1 MYTASEKLSTA
12 NITDIMQTAYI
23 DYSMSVIISRALPD
37 ARDGLKP
44 VQRRILYAM
53 LREGLLHNRAYDKCA
68 GVVGEVLKNYHPHG
82 DSSVYDTLVRLA
94 QTWVMRYPLI
104 DPQGNFGSVDG
115 DPPAAYR
122 YTECRLNEIA
132 EDLLKDIEEDTVDF
146 APNYKEST
154 TEPTVLPSALPN
166 LLMNGSTGIAVG
178 MTTNIP
184 PHNLDEII
192 DATCAII
199 DRPGISVD
207 DLCRIVQG
215 PDFPTGGVISG
226 REGILS
232 YLRTGKGI
240 VRIRGKAHTEELK
253 GGMEQIVI
261 TEIPYNVNRATL
273 VTRIAELVSEKEIDG
288 IRDLRDES
296 DENTRIVIELK
307 RGEQAKVVINQLFQ
321 KTALESSFGVTL
333 LALDQKRPKQMNI
346 KELIECY
353 IAHRRDV
360 VTRRTRFRLREAED
374 RAHILEGYII
384 ALDNLDDF
392 VRIIRASANRE
403 EAKVKLMA
411 KYPLSE
417 RQTDA
422 ILELR
427 LYQLTGLERGKIEAE
442 YLELMKLIEE
452 LRGILDS
459 EAKLMALI
467 KEELLGMKAKY
478 TSPRRTIIEAAAGE
492 FRMEDVVPNEGCV
505 ITVSHLGFIKRTP
518 VADYRSQRRG
528 GKGVIGAETYDE
540 DFVEHLFTASTH
552 DYILFFS
559 STGQCHA
566 RKCYDVP
573 EGTRASKGKSIS
585 SFLRLGDG
593 EKIAAMLCVKDFV
606 EDRFLVMATRSGVIK
621 KSALSDYANAT
632 REGGLI
638 GINLA
643 DGDKVIGTVLTTGS
657 DELILV
663 SNQGLAVRF
672 RERDPESGEELFRAT
687 GRATGGVTGMRF
699 KLESDYLD
707 VIEVVDHNAKFLVAS
722 EAGQGVRTRFEDYP
736 LINRGGSGVWAI
748 DLPGFG
754 DSALPPDV
762 RDVDGVFPY
771 VEEGMAQLFGD
782 RQIDLMGFS
791 FGGLTAGFL
800 AAHYPARMQRLM
812 LIGIPALGL
821 FGQGRPMRGLRAD
834 MTEQERAQVF
844 RHNLL
849 QLMLHHPESVD
860 DEAIAMHAANVSRDR
875 LRRRR
880 IARGDALLH
889 LQQRWTCPVYTFW
902 GEHDVLYP
910 GRLEEVRQALSGCRL
925 MSFDVIPDAGH
936 WVMYERAQAFN
947 QRACQTLRLPL
958 AIT

>member
-1 MYTASEKLSTA
+1 MYTASEKLSSA

-53 LREGLLHNRAYDKCA
+53 LREGLLHNRSYDKCA

-154 TEPTVLPSALPN
+154 TEPTVLPAALPN

-184 PHNLDEII
+184 PHNLDEIM

-207 DLCRIVQG
+207 ELCGIVQG

-232 YLRTGKGI
+232 YLKTGKGI

-360 VTRRTRFRLREAED
+360 VTRRTRFRLKEAED

-392 VRIIRASANRE
+392 VRIIRASQNRD
-403 EAKVKLMA
+403 EAKTRLMA

-442 YLELMKLIEE
+442 YVELMKLIEE

-467 KEELLGMKAKY
+467 KKELIEMKAKY

-606 EDRFLVMATRSGVIK
+606 DDRFLVMATRSGVIK

-638 GINLA
+638 HPGLQPGSRRAVPRARPGIRRGALPRHGA
-643 DGDKVIGTVLTTGS
+643 RHRRCHRHAL
-657 DELILV
+657 
-663 SNQGLAVRF
+663 QA
-672 RERDPESGEELFRAT
+672 RERLPRCHRGGGPQRQVPRRQRGRP
-687 GRATGGVTGMRF
+687 GRAHALRGLPPHQPRRQRRVGHRSPRGR
-699 KLESDYLD
+699 L
-707 VIEVVDHNAKFLVAS
+707 HPPRRRAQRARRGRGH
-722 EAGQGVRTRFEDYP
+722 AAHRQGPEHP
-736 LINRGGSGVWAI
+736 
-748 DLPGFG
+748 LPG
-754 DSALPPDV
+754 
-762 RDVDGVFPY
+762 
-771 VEEGMAQLFGD
+771 EG
-782 RQIDLMGFS
+782 
-791 FGGLTAGFL
+791 
-800 AAHYPARMQRLM
+800 
-812 LIGIPALGL
+812 
-821 FGQGRPMRGLRAD
+821 
-834 MTEQERAQVF
+834 
-844 RHNLL
+844 
-849 QLMLHHPESVD
+849 
-860 DEAIAMHAANVSRDR
+860 
-875 LRRRR
+875 
-880 IARGDALLH
+880 
-889 LQQRWTCPVYTFW
+889 
-902 GEHDVLYP
+902 
-910 GRLEEVRQALSGCRL
+910 
-925 MSFDVIPDAGH
+925 
-936 WVMYERAQAFN
+936 
-947 QRACQTLRLPL
+947 
-958 AIT
+958 

>member
-1 MYTASEKLSTA
+1 MYTASEKLSSA

-53 LREGLLHNRAYDKCA
+53 LREGLLHNRSYDKCA

-154 TEPTVLPSALPN
+154 TEPTVLPAALPN

-184 PHNLDEII
+184 PHNLDEIM

-207 DLCRIVQG
+207 ELCGIVQG

-232 YLRTGKGI
+232 YLKTGKGI

-360 VTRRTRFRLREAED
+360 VTRRTRFRLKEAED

-392 VRIIRASANRE
+392 VRIIRASQNRD
-403 EAKVKLMA
+403 EAKTRLMA

-442 YLELMKLIEE
+442 YVELMKLIEE

-467 KEELLGMKAKY
+467 KKELIEMKAKY

-566 RKCYDVP
+566 KKCYDVP
-573 EGTRASKGKSIS
+573 EGTRASKGKSVS

-593 EKIAAMLCVKDFV
+593 EKIAAMMCIKDFV
-606 EDRFLVMATRSGVIK
+606 DDRFLVMATRSGVIK

-638 GINLA
+638 GINLG
-643 DGDKVIGTVLTTGS
+643 DGDKVIGTVLTTGN

-672 RERDPESGEELFRAT
+672 RERDPESGEDLFRAT
-687 GRATGGVTGMRF
+687 GRATGGVTG
-699 KLESDYLD
+699 
-707 VIEVVDHNAKFLVAS
+707 
-722 EAGQGVRTRFEDYP
+722 
-736 LINRGGSGVWAI
+736 
-748 DLPGFG
+748 
-754 DSALPPDV
+754 
-762 RDVDGVFPY
+762 
-771 VEEGMAQLFGD
+771 
-782 RQIDLMGFS
+782 
-791 FGGLTAGFL
+791 
-800 AAHYPARMQRLM
+800 
-812 LIGIPALGL
+812 
-821 FGQGRPMRGLRAD
+821 
-834 MTEQERAQVF
+834 
-844 RHNLL
+844 
-849 QLMLHHPESVD
+849 
-860 DEAIAMHAANVSRDR
+860 
-875 LRRRR
+875 
-880 IARGDALLH
+880 
-889 LQQRWTCPVYTFW
+889 
-902 GEHDVLYP
+902 
-910 GRLEEVRQALSGCRL
+910 
-925 MSFDVIPDAGH
+925 
-936 WVMYERAQAFN
+936 
-947 QRACQTLRLPL
+947 
-958 AIT
+958 

>member
-1 MYTASEKLSTA
+1 MYTASEKLSSA

-53 LREGLLHNRAYDKCA
+53 LREGLLHNRSYDKCA

-82 DSSVYDTLVRLA
+82 DASVYDTLVRLA

-122 YTECRLNEIA
+122 YTECRLAEIA
-132 EDLLKDIEEDTVDF
+132 EELLRNIEEDTVDF

-154 TEPTVLPSALPN
+154 TEPTVLPAALPN

-178 MTTNIP
+178 MATNIP

-192 DATCAII
+192 DAACAII
-199 DRPGISVD
+199 DRQSITVDELCGIV
-207 DLCRIVQG
+207 RG

-232 YLRTGKGI
+232 YLKTGKGI
-240 VRIRGKAHTEELK
+240 VRMRGKAHTEEMK
-253 GGMEQIVI
+253 NGMEQIVI

-273 VTRIAELVSEKEIDG
+273 VTRIADLVSEKEIDG

-296 DENTRIVIELK
+296 DENTRIVVELK

-333 LALDQKRPKQMNI
+333 LALDKKRPKQMNI
-346 KELIECY
+346 RELLDCY
-353 IAHRRDV
+353 IEHRRDV
-360 VTRRTRFRLREAED
+360 VTRRTKFRLREAED
-374 RAHILEGYII
+374 RAHVLEGYII

-392 VRIIRASANRE
+392 VKIIRASANRD
-403 EAKVKLMA
+403 EAKVRLMA

-427 LYQLTGLERGKIEAE
+427 LYQLTGLERSKIEAE

-452 LRGILDS
+452 LRSILES
-459 EAKLMALI
+459 EPKLFALI
-467 KEELLGMKAKY
+467 KKELTDLKAKY
-478 TSPRRTIIEAAAGE
+478 TSPRRTQIEALAGE
-492 FRMEDVVPNEGCV
+492 FRMEDVIPNEGCV

-518 VADYRSQRRG
+518 VADYRSQKRG

-552 DYILFFS
+552 DFILFFTN
-559 STGQCHA
+559 TGQCHA
-566 RKCYDVP
+566 KKVYDVP
-573 EGTRASKGKSIS
+573 EGTRASKGKSVS
-585 SFLRLGDG
+585 SFLRLSEG
-593 EKIAAMLCVKDFV
+593 EKIASMLCVKDFV
-606 EDRFLVMATRSGVIK
+606 DDRFLVMATQSGVIK
-621 KSALSDYANAT
+621 KSAVSDYANAT

-638 GINLA
+638 AINLG
-643 DGDKVIGTVLTTGS
+643 DGDTVIGTVLTSGN

-672 RERDPESGEELFRAT
+672 RERDPESGEDLFRPT

-699 KLESDYLD
+699 KLESDFLQA
-707 VIEVVDHNAKFLVAS
+707 IEVVDHEAKFLVAS
-722 EAGQGVRTRFEDYP
+722 EAGLGVRTRFEDYR
-736 LINRGGSGVWAI
+736 LINRGGRGVWAI
-748 DLPGFG
+748 DLPEDGSIRLAG
-754 DSALPPDV
+754 ALSV
-762 RDVDGVFPY
+762 RDHDEV
-771 VEEGMAQLFGD
+771 ML
-782 RQIDLMGFS
+782 
-791 FGGLTAGFL
+791 LTAKGQSIRCPVKDIRETYRG
-800 AAHYPARMQRLM
+800 AKGVRLVT
-812 LIGIPALGL
+812 LEPG
-821 FGQGRPMRGLRAD
+821 D
-834 MTEQERAQVF
+834 K
-844 RHNLL
+844 LL
-849 QLMLHHPESVD
+849 S
-860 DEAIAMHAANVSRDR
+860 
-875 LRRRR
+875 
-880 IARGDALLH
+880 IARIVETDE
-889 LQQRWTCPVYTFW
+889 QQA
-902 GEHDVLYP
+902 
-910 GRLEEVRQALSGCRL
+910 ALSEAAAP
-925 MSFDVIPDAGH
+925 SA
-936 WVMYERAQAFN
+936 
-947 QRACQTLRLPL
+947 
-958 AIT
+958 